1 MYSKL
6 ESPGTTD
13 VSVATRDNPQA
24 RMPLTKMQ
32 TAFSVVA
39 LHLDF
44 VAKPEGTQE
53 LNRELGVVLE
63 DAGLVREGLQT
74 GLLLVS
80 DREARLVTLL
90 TFWDAQRFANGRE
103 RRIAWLQ
110 KLLGPYADGPIRAQT
125 SRPRFVLAEATAEF
139 MTGGAAADDAAEF
152 AQAAS

>member
-6 ESPGTTD
+6 QSPGTTD
-13 VSVATRDNPQA
+13 VSIAKRDNPQT
-24 RMPLTKMQ
+24 RMPITKMQ

-44 VAKPEGTQE
+44 VAKPEGTRE
-53 LNRELGVVLE
+53 LNRELGLVLK
-63 DAGLVREGLQT
+63 DAGLVREGLET

-90 TFWDAQRFANGRE
+90 TFWDAQRFVNGRE
-103 RRIAWLQ
+103 RRIAWMQ
-110 KLLGPYADGPIRAQT
+110 KLLAPYADGPIRAQT
-125 SRPRFVLAEATAEF
+125 SMPRFVLAEAAAEF
-139 MTGGAAADDAAEF
+139 MTGEATADEAAEF